1 MGKFSQTWN
10 LMRESWE
17 LLKKDKELLVLPLI
31 SGILCLLV
39 MASFVYPMVSSQMIV
54 EKNGNNIVLNDGKF
68 YVLMFL
74 FYFFSYFIIVF
85 FNSAIV
91 AAVMIRLKGG
101 NPTIRDGL
109 SASMSMLP
117 LIVAWAFVAATVGII
132 LRMIEDKSELLGKIV
147 AGILGLAWSVVTFL
161 VVPILVIE
169 QKGPI
174 AAVKESARLLK
185 KTWGEQIIGRFSFG
199 LVFFVLGIP
208 AYLLFLLG
216 ASTKSTPMII
226 MFGALALIYLIIL
239 SLIQSALQSI
249 FQVVVYHYVTDKQVP
264 QGFNPAFLNGAFGR
278 KPPAKFGGGS
288 FSRF

>member
-10 LMRESWE
+10 LMKESWE
-17 LLKKDKELLVLPLI
+17 LLKKDKELLILPLI
-31 SGILCLLV
+31 SGILCLVV
-39 MASFVYPMVSSQMIV
+39 MASFVYPMVKGQLIV
-54 EKNGNNIVLNDGKF
+54 EKNGNQINFNEGKY

-109 SASMSMLP
+109 GAAMSMLP

-147 AGILGLAWSVVTFL
+147 AGVLGLAWSVVTFL

-169 QKGPI
+169 QKGPF

-208 AYLLFLLG
+208 AYLLFFLG
-216 ASTKSTPMII
+216 ASTKSMPMII

-264 QGFNPAFLNGAFGR
+264 QGFNPVFIDSAFGR
-278 KPPAKFGGGS
+278 KPPTKFGGGS